1 MYSLKIKNRLFLV
14 IILGIFG
21 FCQNTNAQK
30 SPSSE
35 QPKILVLGDSLSA
48 EYGIPK
54 NTGWAVITQKNLKS
68 NQYPHQIVNA
78 SISGETSI
86 GGKQRIQALL
96 NQHQPQIVILELG
109 ANDALRGLSLEQ
121 TKSNLEYITV
131 SSKKN
136 GAKVLILGM
145 KIPPNY
151 GKEYSMKFES
161 LFVELGKKHGAIVT
175 AFFLEKIAT
184 DPEMFQNDRIH
195 PNEKAQP
202 ILANTIWPSLQR
214 LLK

>member
-1 MYSLKIKNRLFLV
+1 M
-14 IILGIFG
+14 LGIIG
-21 FCQNTNAQK
+21 FCQNASAQK
-30 SPSSE
+30 NQSNE
-35 QPKILVLGDSLSA
+35 APKILILGDSLSA

-54 NTGWAVITQKNLKS
+54 NTGWASLIQKRIS
-68 NQYPHQIVNA
+68 EHQYSHQMINA

-96 NQHQPQIVILELG
+96 VQHQPKVLILELG
-109 ANDALRGLSLEQ
+109 ANDALRGLPLEQ
-121 TKSNLEYITV
+121 TKSNLEYMTV
-131 SSKKN
+131 TAKKS

-151 GKEYSMKFES
+151 GKEYSIKFES

-175 AFFLEKIAT
+175 PFFLEKIAT
-184 DPEMFQNDRIH
+184 DPEMFQTDRIH

-202 ILANTIWPSLQR
+202 ILANTVWPSLQK